1 MNKFKLLSI
10 ALLAFVGLGHAQEL
24 DQANKAIDAEQFEK
38 AKSILKKVL
47 VTKPENGKSAFL
59 LGNIYLAQ
67 NIADSAKIYF
77 QKGLKAA
84 NDSKLNYI
92 GLGQLDL
99 DNGNLTAAQSNFDL
113 ATQEVKKKDIE
124 PYIYLGKA
132 YMNAN
137 KPDYTNALL
146 VLNKAKLLKPQD
158 AQLQLALGDAFYG
171 SKNQNEAYAAYRNA
185 FQIDP
190 TLIRARVQ
198 QGVLLKGAKAYSEAI
213 KFLNEIEVSNP
224 QYGPVYRELAETYY
238 YWGAN
243 EPKKYNEYIQKA
255 LSYYE
260 KYMSLTDYSL
270 TSRMRHADFLI
281 LAKDY
286 KALEAE
292 ALKMKE
298 LDNVNPRILRYLGY
312 AAYENGNSDAAL
324 KALESFIAIPTNK
337 IIARDYLYLGL
348 AKMKIANNRE
358 TKTID
363 VAGFDAAVSFIK
375 KSVEMEITMTN
386 DLSEVGKKLYE
397 QKLYK
402 EAAAIYEIAVTN
414 VNSKNYLLD
423 NFYLGNSLYFDNTRK
438 EVVKPD
444 PIALQKADLAFGNV
458 ITASP
463 ATQDAYIFRAR
474 TNSLLENDEMA
485 SKYYLDY
492 VNIALN
498 KWQKLISDTNN
509 NLNAANKSIDDNF
522 IDLYKGT
529 LKDFNYTIYKDELD
543 KDIQKFKPKLIE
555 AYNNVGAFYANT
567 DKVKA
572 KGYFA
577 KTLAMDPVNK
587 YATESLKMLK

>member
-10 ALLAFVGLGHAQEL
+10 ALLAFVGIGHAQEL

-59 LGNIYLAQ
+59 LGNIYLIQ

-99 DNGNLTAAQSNFDL
+99 DNGNLTAAQANFDL

-124 PYIYLGKA
+124 PYVYVGKA

-137 KPDYTNALL
+137 NPDYTKAL
-146 VLNKAKLLKPQD
+146 VILNKAKLLKPQD
-158 AQLQLALGDAFYG
+158 AQLQLVLGDAFYG
-171 SKNQNEAYAAYRNA
+171 AKNQNEAYAAYRNA

-213 KFLNEIEVSNP
+213 KFLNEIEVSNL

-255 LSYYE
+255 LGYYE

-312 AAYENGNSDAAL
+312 AAYENGNTDAAL
-324 KALESFIAIPTNK
+324 QALESFIATPTNK

-348 AKMKIANNRE
+348 AKMKKANNRE
-358 TKTID
+358 AKTID
-363 VAGFDAAVSFIK
+363 VAGFDAAVSHIK

-438 EVVKPD
+438 DVVKPD

-474 TNSLLENDEMA
+474 TNSLLSNDELTI
-485 SKYYLDY
+485 KYYQDY
-492 VNIALN
+492 INVVSAKGEEELAKPAIKTKFIESYNNIA
-498 KWQKLISDTNN
+498 
-509 NLNAANKSIDDNF
+509 AA
-522 IDLYKGT
+522 
-529 LKDFNYTIYKDELD
+529 
-543 KDIQKFKPKLIE
+543 
-555 AYNNVGAFYANT
+555 YANT
-567 DKVKA
+567 DKAKA
-572 KGYFA
+572 KEYFA
-577 KTLAMDPVNK
+577 KTLAMDPANK
-587 YATESLKMLK
+587 YAAESLKMLK